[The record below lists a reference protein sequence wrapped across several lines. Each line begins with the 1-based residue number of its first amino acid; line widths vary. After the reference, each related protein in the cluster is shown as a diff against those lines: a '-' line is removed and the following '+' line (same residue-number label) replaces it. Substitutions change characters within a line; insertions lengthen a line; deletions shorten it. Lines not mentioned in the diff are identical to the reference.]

1 MYDLIIILKAIKF
14 LNNIIRYD
22 TAIMEANE
30 DIAKYIS
37 SLIFP
42 QFCDQLA

>member
-1 MYDLIIILKAIKF
+1 MYDLIILKAIKF

-30 DIAKYIS
+30 DIAK
-37 SLIFP
+37 
-42 QFCDQLA
+42 